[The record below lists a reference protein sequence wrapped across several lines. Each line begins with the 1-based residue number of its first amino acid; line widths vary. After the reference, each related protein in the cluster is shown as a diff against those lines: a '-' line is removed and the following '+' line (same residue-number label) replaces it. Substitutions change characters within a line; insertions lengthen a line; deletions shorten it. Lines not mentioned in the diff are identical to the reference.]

1 MPGLLKVPRL
11 LEMPFKDIPSLA
23 ETIPALQKRM
33 TLTALILFPALA
45 VLIISNMLFTDH
57 PGWLMG
63 RFFVTLWS
71 QPGLDSPQ

>member
-1 MPGLLKVPRL
+1 MPELLKVSRV

-33 TLTALILFPALA
+33 TLTALILFLALT
-45 VLIISNMLFTDH
+45 VLVISKLLFTDH

-63 RFFVTLWS
+63 RFFVTWS